1 MDHNP
6 SKEAANSS
14 GG

>member
-1 MDHNP
+1 MTSD
-6 SKEAANSS
+6 ECANSS